1 MLAHLYTHIRGS
13 QEDIATL
20 SLQYILSQSATLNK
34 SFTKRVAD
42 ILHIETEETLQYSTQ
57 VTGEDN
63 ERPDMVG
70 TNSEGKEE
78 ILCEM
83 KFYAGLTENQ
93 PLGYLDRLKK
103 NQGKGLI
110 FVCPE
115 SRKLTLWFELKKLCE
130 DNGRNLEIIESESCV
145 KVDDINMGI
154 MTWAQVIENLLNTAE
169 ASAEHLLADIKQ
181 LKGYC
186 EQIDSEAFIPFKPEE
201 LTAIN
206 AKKSRKILFDNR

>member
-1 MLAHLYTHIRGS
+1 MAKSLLAHLYTHIRGS

-20 SLQYILSQSATLNK
+20 SLQYILSQSAALNK

-78 ILCEM
+78 VLCEM

-93 PLGYLDRLKK
+93 PLGYLDRLQK
-103 NQGKGLI
+103 NQGKGLV

-130 DNGRNLEIIESESCV
+130 DNGRNVEIIERESCV
-145 KVDDINMGI
+145 KVDGINMGI
-154 MTWAQVIENLLNTAE
+154 VTWKSIIEMLEDNATDTE
-169 ASAEHLLADIKQ
+169 IRADIKQ

-186 EQIDSEAFIPFKPEE
+186 EQMDKDAFIPFEPEE

-206 AKKSRKILFDNR
+206 AKKAERF